1 MTGIQIAWED
11 VWSVASQISGW
22 LIGIGVVLVAM
33 IALLIFA
40 GKISKSKA
48 GMIRIQSVLAG
59 LLAIGILVN
68 GILMG
73 PMKDLLSSVLAE
85 TGSLSAAT
93 VQNSKD
99 ICEEVASEGIIM
111 TKNDG
116 TLPLTGVTNRN
127 VFGWASTNPVYG
139 GTGSG
144 TVDASTAVTLL
155 GGLENAGFSLNS
167 ELSDKYVEYRG
178 DRPAITINNGQ
189 DRTLPEPTADSYDDA
204 LMSNAKSF
212 SDTALLVIARCGGE
226 GADLPHDMGAVMDGS
241 YQQGTK
247 YTNAL

>member
-116 TLPLTGVTNRN
+116 TLPLTGVTNLN
-127 VFGWASTNPVYG
+127 VFGWASTNPVYC
-139 GTGSG
+139 
-144 TVDASTAVTLL
+144 
-155 GGLENAGFSLNS
+155 F
-167 ELSDKYVEYRG
+167 
-178 DRPAITINNGQ
+178 
-189 DRTLPEPTADSYDDA
+189 
-204 LMSNAKSF
+204 
-212 SDTALLVIARCGGE
+212 
-226 GADLPHDMGAVMDGS
+226 
-241 YQQGTK
+241 
-247 YTNAL
+247 